1 MSTEIKKYTITVFSE
16 NKVGILSRVVAI
28 FTRRHINIESLTVSS
43 SEIENVSRFIIVVEI
58 TEEQA
63 EEYRKFESGEIE
75 DPEWLEEMDWDDGDT
90 HWSPANEV
98 EVSISIKSE
107 ES

>member
-1 MSTEIKKYTITVFSE
+1 MSYLEI
-16 NKVGILSRVVAI
+16 N
-28 FTRRHINIESLTVSS
+28 HDC
-43 SEIENVSRFIIVVEI
+43 
-58 TEEQA
+58 
-63 EEYRKFESGEIE
+63 RKFESGEIE
-75 DPEWLEEMDWDDGDT
+75 DPDWLEDMDWDDGDT

>member
-1 MSTEIKKYTITVFSE
+1 MPYLERYVIQENDVFQ
-16 NKVGILSRVVAI
+16 K
-28 FTRRHINIESLTVSS
+28 
-43 SEIENVSRFIIVVEI
+43 VEI

-63 EEYRKFESGEIE
+63 EEFEKFEAGEIE
-75 DPEWLEEMDWDDGDT
+75 DPEWLEEMDWDEGDND
-90 HWSPANEV
+90 WSPANEV

>member
-1 MSTEIKKYTITVFSE
+1 MPYLERYVIQENDVFQ
-16 NKVGILSRVVAI
+16 K
-28 FTRRHINIESLTVSS
+28 
-43 SEIENVSRFIIVVEI
+43 VEI

-63 EEYRKFESGEIE
+63 EEFRKFDDGEIDE
-75 DPEWLEEMDWDDGDT
+75 PDWLEDMDWDDGDI

>member
-1 MSTEIKKYTITVFSE
+1 MPYLERYVIQENDVFQ
-16 NKVGILSRVVAI
+16 K
-28 FTRRHINIESLTVSS
+28 
-43 SEIENVSRFIIVVEI
+43 VEI

-75 DPEWLEEMDWDDGDT
+75 DPDWLEDMDWDDGDT

-98 EVSISIKSE
+98 EVSISRVKFSTHVSNNSVFLVKFHIT
-107 ES
+107 

>member
-1 MSTEIKKYTITVFSE
+1 MPYLERYVIQENDVFQ
-16 NKVGILSRVVAI
+16 K
-28 FTRRHINIESLTVSS
+28 
-43 SEIENVSRFIIVVEI
+43 VEI

-63 EEYRKFESGEIE
+63 EEYRKFDDGEIDE
-75 DPEWLEEMDWDDGDT
+75 PDWLEDMDWDDGDT

-98 EVSISIKSE
+98 EVSIGIKSE